1 MVYSRLHTKTL
12 AFTTI
17 QALRGQRE
25 QGYIFSYCNLNTLE
39 LLHSSADEKQTRP
52 NHLSKLCN
60 PAFWHVGWAQLHDG
74 MMAFYK
80 QMSCSVQCLLET
92 KKVGKDKVVAAP

>member
-25 QGYIFSYCNLNTLE
+25 QGYIFSFIVILTLWSCCTH
-39 LLHSSADEKQTRP
+39 LQMRSRP
-52 NHLSKLCN
+52 VPITFQSCVIPLFDTWVEHNC
-60 PAFWHVGWAQLHDG
+60 

-92 KKVGKDKVVAAP
+92 KKVGEDKVVAAP